1 VWAAPAWGA
10 FPEELFPRAVRPGG
24 RTLETPIGTHDGH
37 VYIPEYIVLTMRA
50 AAAGS
55 SLRHRDA
62 QF

>member
-1 VWAAPAWGA
+1 MAA
-10 FPEELFPRAVRPGG
+10 
-24 RTLETPIGTHDGH
+24 HDGH
-37 VYIPEYIVLTMRA
+37 VYIPDYIVLTMRA